1 MSTHI
6 SRRSSKTGLDKI
18 GTAQQKKAFMQV
30 TTSWEAKG
38 QRSIVSLQL
47 EKKVGQLP
55 EALNS
60 CVSSLSA
67 DKLSSLAIALLDFSS
82 INDLINWLETNG

>member
-6 SRRSSKTGLDKI
+6 SRRSSKAGLDKI
-18 GTAQQKKAFMQV
+18 GTAQKKAFMQV